1 MGQESQFSIGISSFY
16 GEGVTPI
23 LQFGQSH
30 YYDYKYSEH
39 FLDVTGWRGDW
50 TLWTSLEFSSPPRIG
65 TSFAGLRKL
74 RISREGS
81 SYSFMVGDLYGQI
94 GRGLGLNLWENQ
106 AIDWDSSLRGVWIR
120 ARPRDMLQ
128 VDIVAGKAG
137 GGRHLGAG
145 PGIDPRIRDFEE
157 DETVALLSGRMEQ
170 LMPGVNLGAY
180 LMLMNGNRQWFS
192 VRRGEDLDTVK
203 VSSFKPGFI
212 AEMSGNNFDLFFE
225 TAFRSNNIKNVDSLY
240 SVTAYKWYRYDSKLS
255 GRGLYFSGSFF
266 PGQWGVTVELKDYL
280 FDTSSPEKR
289 VHLPFRLGRSSLVY
303 GPPSGF
309 REHTS
314 TLLSRTPHIMDPED
328 ELGFQIEFNSQVNDN
343 LFLIV
348 NYARSSRHT
357 AFVNEVDEQYNSTLR
372 KKDHTQVF
380 VPTTDNGF
388 YPFHEG
394 YAEVNYRYDQL
405 MFTTGLSQSSEVML
419 YSALN
424 VYKAGSS
431 GWESERS
438 KLTEFFERR
447 NLISIPSE
455 LTLGLPRGF
464 NITLDVEH
472 QWEALELGTQVSYTL
487 HGENRPDSL
496 EAVNVDVVPYYY
508 RYVALNIGKASL
520 FSVGFLFDHASRIK
534 TGNFFNTD
542 PEEDNWLEEV
552 LRRNEVDLTNKWFGI
567 QGSFYITSSTVLSL
581 FYGSIQGGLKC
592 DSGVCVYVP
601 GIDDAF
607 TLALTANF

>member
-1 MGQESQFSIGISSFY
+1 
-16 GEGVTPI
+16 
-23 LQFGQSH
+23 
-30 YYDYKYSEH
+30 
-39 FLDVTGWRGDW
+39 
-50 TLWTSLEFSSPPRIG
+50 
-65 TSFAGLRKL
+65 
-74 RISREGS
+74 
-81 SYSFMVGDLYGQI
+81 
-94 GRGLGLNLWENQ
+94 
-106 AIDWDSSLRGVWIR
+106 
-120 ARPRDMLQ
+120 
-128 VDIVAGKAG
+128 
-137 GGRHLGAG
+137 
-145 PGIDPRIRDFEE
+145 
-157 DETVALLSGRMEQ
+157 
-170 LMPGVNLGAY
+170 MPGVNLGAY